1 MATTRSILQDETLR
15 GLHHNKLLW
24 PDPCQ
29 ASGTRR
35 DSDREVASLIHPDL
49 FGLFTVCLMK
59 PYPGVFEIKTYADMD
74 VFKAEYADAC
84 EILGSVLGGTYGRG
98 Q

>member
-1 MATTRSILQDETLR
+1 MRPYEACTITNYYGQTPVKPQ
-15 GLHHNKLLW
+15 G
-24 PDPCQ
+24 
-29 ASGTRR
+29 R
-35 DSDREVASLIHPDL
+35 DFAVGVASRPLIHPDL

-84 EILGSVLGGTYGRG
+84 EILGSVLGGTYGQG